1 MIYDDLPLE
10 HGDFPVQKAL
20 NNQRVRHQNQ
30 HFVGRPSH
38 PRPTIPSR
46 VVSITPPK
54 RPLSRPSHL
63 ELGGQTWLTV
73 RIFGLCMVFSY
84 LTLFNNRFPNGSV
97 IIVLP
102 TLFILILVSM
112 TSFFHLQL
120 ERASGTQHSWHLST
134 LWRDREPRLVLF
146 CNNPKLFGPNY
157 KIYLENKIRQD
168 VGWFSLNLYVL
179 LYGRFINGG
188 SPK

>member
-10 HGDFPVQKAL
+10 HGDFPVQKPL

-38 PRPTIPSR
+38 PRPPIPSR

-54 RPLSRPSHL
+54 PPLSRPSHL
-63 ELGGQTWLTV
+63 ELGGQAWLTV

-102 TLFILILVSM
+102 TLFIIILVSM
-112 TSFFHLQL
+112 TSFSISSWKEHLG
-120 ERASGTQHSWHLST
+120 RST
-134 LWRDREPRLVLF
+134 VDTFQYLDVTESQGWCCSATTRSSSIQTTKSIWRTRSDRTWVGFRL
-146 CNNPKLFGPNY
+146 
-157 KIYLENKIRQD
+157 IYMFYYMG
-168 VGWFSLNLYVL
+168 VS
-179 LYGRFINGG
+179 INGG